1 MCSWWWTNE
10 RIEKLKQKPL
20 IPRFKK
26 GQSGWSKYH
35 EGTVSAVNTDGT
47 YDVVFDDTSR
57 ARCVRKD
64 CLQFLSHKAKTR
76 KAFQADNK
84 ESYEVE
90 VASGNGGNRAGRFDG
105 EVHVEELNRI
115 VIKPPP
121 GDGISM
127 GDRIRAKKPKFFAPV
142 GFGTDS
148 VREYCAVREWRLED
162 FRKAMKNRNIKFA
175 HSRLTPKANR
185 LLIDP
190 LILSYLNPNDIADID
205 LLADAYVNGPFPAGS
220 NSADVVQNIIDL
232 ILLRAQQFHH
242 RVLSALLSSIDKR
255 RVERCEMPWGADGA
269 AIKCFVVRASDFIDL
284 KPEEYVPE
292 FTSPGSIGIKF
303 KPIPGFRVRMLG
315 SSNVWTSSGIR

>member
-127 GDRIRAKKPKFFAPV
+127 GDRIRAKKPKFFCT
-142 GFGTDS
+142 GWF
-148 VREYCAVREWRLED
+148 W
-162 FRKAMKNRNIKFA
+162 
-175 HSRLTPKANR
+175 H
-185 LLIDP
+185 
-190 LILSYLNPNDIADID
+190 
-205 LLADAYVNGPFPAGS
+205 
-220 NSADVVQNIIDL
+220 
-232 ILLRAQQFHH
+232 
-242 RVLSALLSSIDKR
+242 
-255 RVERCEMPWGADGA
+255 
-269 AIKCFVVRASDFIDL
+269 
-284 KPEEYVPE
+284 
-292 FTSPGSIGIKF
+292 
-303 KPIPGFRVRMLG
+303 
-315 SSNVWTSSGIR
+315 